1 MPNADK
7 TWPRCS
13 AVNCGGRSS
22 SVGSPAMTW
31 WSWVRVVVVKHG
43 ETWSNMVKPW
53 RILKYLKINWS
64 KPSDCCSNKQRGS
77 SNGVRSLSLEPKQ
90 DYANFTGICC
100 GMTKTQMGSNGDTRS
115 TIETLKLPSLSLLRT
130 LKTWSMV
137 NLCYQEQSWSKSWC
151 LTHARKHIANFLR
164 VICCDQAILSRTW
177 VEKASRVGFA
187 LA

>member
-100 GMTKTQMGSNGDTRS
+100 GMTKTQKGSNGDTRS
-115 TIETLKLPSLSLLRT
+115 TIETLKLPSLSLYCAPSRPGA
-130 LKTWSMV
+130 WSICATKSKVEV
-137 NLCYQEQSWSKSWC
+137 NLGAWPTLGNTSRISWESSAVTKPS
-151 LTHARKHIANFLR
+151 
-164 VICCDQAILSRTW
+164 W
-177 VEKASRVGFA
+177 VELGWRK
-187 LA
+187 LAE